1 MIKVFNK
8 LKGISFLNVYKS
20 EANYFLCKITKYY
33 SASKLSEM
41 MIEKNIY
48 IKDLTGK
55 IGFQDKNYIRIAVRD
70 KIDNNLLIKN
80 LQEFDK
86 HL

>member
-1 MIKVFNK
+1 
-8 LKGISFLNVYKS
+8 
-20 EANYFLCKITKYY
+20 
-33 SASKLSEM
+33 M